1 MNEIRAEEKDKQDR
15 NETSVVNIEI
25 YIGVFFDGT
34 NNNANNNKWY
44 DWFKFTSS
52 VEKDHA
58 LNNTIVLDKDRK
70 ISNPAILS
78 ALFNPRESNIRD
90 KYLHVYIEGSGAN
103 GFQAQNLYLN
113 SAINGIPL
121 NGLGFGLGS
130 TGVVAKVSKAIK
142 YIGESIET
150 EENNPNTNI
159 DYIHFYIFGFSRGSA
174 CSRLFS
180 YIIARSA
187 DCDNTAGLLDRE
199 NEFGK
204 YLSEP
209 YFKDGKVC
217 FLETYKGK
225 MSVDFLGI
233 YDTVSAIGFL
243 KEEND
248 NVNKTRIAFLY
259 NPDFWGNFHRENA
272 KAYGLYSP
280 TLSKVLSTCHICA
293 LDEFRAN
300 FALTDIGTIPAN
312 GIELFI
318 PGCHSDVGGGYI
330 EDSKEEK
337 KTLLKSIDKKSTR
350 MCVSNPIN
358 SEIKWEELSINTL
371 EKLGWIDDEK
381 KELELENDDKIVI
394 KHTPKPQNQY
404 SNIPLKFM
412 YERAILKAPK
422 LQKLFSDYPKY
433 IYPIPNSN
441 ILNKMWKKI
450 DSVKNKEGRFC
461 YLFGNDYSS
470 SDYKYI
476 RQLYLHFTSTDKLHS
491 LGDPGNPPGRKV
503 EGEYTNICRLVYRGD
518 SNDTNVH
525 YMQDYDNMNMI

>member
-1 MNEIRAEEKDKQDR
+1 
-15 NETSVVNIEI
+15 
-25 YIGVFFDGT
+25 
-34 NNNANNNKWY
+34 
-44 DWFKFTSS
+44 
-52 VEKDHA
+52 
-58 LNNTIVLDKDRK
+58 
-70 ISNPAILS
+70 
-78 ALFNPRESNIRD
+78 
-90 KYLHVYIEGSGAN
+90 
-103 GFQAQNLYLN
+103 
-113 SAINGIPL
+113 
-121 NGLGFGLGS
+121 
-130 TGVVAKVSKAIK
+130 
-142 YIGESIET
+142 
-150 EENNPNTNI
+150 
-159 DYIHFYIFGFSRGSA
+159 
-174 CSRLFS
+174 
-180 YIIARSA
+180 
-187 DCDNTAGLLDRE
+187 
-199 NEFGK
+199 
-204 YLSEP
+204 
-209 YFKDGKVC
+209 
-217 FLETYKGK
+217 